1 MPVRHSMLKILR
13 PRTNSKVNGNA
24 LSSRNGSTNHGLVA
38 RDSFM
43 RTIYLEQKR
52 TERSR
57 RRFVLMLLESP
68 SLLEGGA
75 EFEKVVSALWAST
88 RETDLK
94 GWYREGSVIGIVFT
108 EIAPA
113 EGRTVANSLLTK
125 INTALDRVLNAEQ
138 RSRLKLTCHV
148 FPEDW
153 HDHDSDDSHDSKD
166 TSFDPHLLR
175 DSDPKRLALLV
186 KAAMDVV
193 GSLVA
198 LILVSPLL
206 LLIAAAVKLTS
217 KGPILFRQQRVGQ
230 YGRKFTFL
238 KFRSMYTANNH
249 KIHQEFVKELI
260 AGNGKSGNQPGGA
273 QTSVYKITNDPRIT
287 TVGRFLRKTS
297 LDELP
302 QFLNVLRGDMS
313 LVGPRPP
320 IPYEVECYDIW
331 HKRRLLAV
339 KPGITGLWQVRGRS
353 KTSFDEMVRLDLKYG
368 QTWSLWLDIKILL
381 ETPRAVFTGDGAY

>member
-1 MPVRHSMLKILR
+1 MLKILR
-13 PRTNSKVNGNA
+13 PKTRVAVNGKP
-24 LSSRNGSTNHGLVA
+24 SISRNASSGLVA
-38 RDSFM
+38 QESFL

-57 RRFVLMLLESP
+57 RRFVLMLLELDD
-68 SLLEGGA
+68 LLTVGSC
-75 EFEKVVSALWAST
+75 FEKVVSALWAST
-88 RETDLK
+88 RETDVK
-94 GWYREGSVIGIVFT
+94 GWYREGSVIGIIFT

-113 EGRTVANSLLTK
+113 EGRAAAASLLTK
-125 INTALDRVLNAEQ
+125 VNTALTRVLSADQ
-138 RSRLKLTCHV
+138 RKELKVTCHI

-153 HDHDSDDSHDSKD
+153 HDRDSDNSTGGSK
-166 TSFDPHLLR
+166 SSALDPHLLS

-186 KAAMDVV
+186 KASMDIV

-198 LILVSPLL
+198 LTVASPFLL
-206 LLIAAAVKLTS
+206 AIAVAVKLTS

-238 KFRSMYTANNH
+238 KFRSMYTANDH
-249 KIHQEFVKELI
+249 KIHEEFVKQLI
-260 AGNGKSGNQPGGA
+260 AGTANSDNPADGSK
-273 QTSVYKITNDPRIT
+273 TSVYKITNDPRVT
-287 TVGRFLRKTS
+287 SVGRFLRKTS

-302 QFLNVLRGDMS
+302 QFLNVLMGEMS

-320 IPYEVECYDIW
+320 IPYEVDCYDIW

-339 KPGITGLWQVRGRS
+339 KPGITGLWQVKGRS
-353 KTSFDEMVRLDLKYG
+353 RTNFDEMVRLDLKYG

-381 ETPRAVFTGDGAY
+381 QTPRAVFTGDGAY

>member
-1 MPVRHSMLKILR
+1 MLKILR
-13 PRTNSKVNGNA
+13 PKAHKVSA
-24 LSSRNGSTNHGLVA
+24 SRNGSASHGLVA
-38 RDSFM
+38 RDTFM

-57 RRFVLMLLESP
+57 RRFVLMLLEAP
-68 SLLEGGA
+68 SLLGGGA

-138 RSRLKLTCHV
+138 RSRLKLTCHI

-153 HDHDSDDSHDSKD
+153 HDHDSDDSPDSKE

-193 GSLVA
+193 GSLAA

-206 LLIAAAVKLTS
+206 LIIAAAVKLTS

-249 KIHQEFVKELI
+249 KIHQEFIKELI
-260 AGNGKSGNQPGGA
+260 AGNANSGKPAGGA

-368 QTWSLWLDIKILL
+368 ETWSLWLDVKILL